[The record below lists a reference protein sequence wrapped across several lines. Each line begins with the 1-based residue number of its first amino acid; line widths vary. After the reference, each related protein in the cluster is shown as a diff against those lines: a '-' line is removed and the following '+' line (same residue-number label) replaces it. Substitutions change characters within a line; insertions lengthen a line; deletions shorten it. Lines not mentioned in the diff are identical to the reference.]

1 VNVSFFENLTKR
13 AQQIDSLLCVGLDPH
28 PELLPAFTAQAVRDF
43 CTQLI
48 QACAPYACAFKPN
61 IAFFEVLGP
70 EGMAVLKDVIAS
82 VPDGIPVILDAKRG
96 DIASTA
102 RAYAQA
108 VFETMEADAVT
119 ASPYLGRDSLQP
131 FLDRPEKG
139 VFVLCK
145 TSNPG
150 ADEFQ
155 ALDTGN
161 GDPLYIQV
169 ARQAQTWSD
178 YDNVGLVVGATDP
191 AALASVRAAA
201 PDLWLLTPGIG
212 AQGGNLKAALSAGLR
227 KDKLGVLVTA
237 SRSIARADDPGQA
250 AAELRDAINQARKSS
265 STPTRRV
272 ALDRLATALL
282 ESECVRFGRFT
293 LKSGKQSSIYLDL
306 RRLAS
311 HPQALKIVA
320 ESFIPLLRQLDYDRM
335 AAIPYGALPIGV
347 AISLAGNWPLIY
359 PRQEVKTYGT
369 RSKVEGVYNQGD
381 RVVVIDDLVTTG
393 ESKFEAIE
401 KLVTSGL
408 QVRDVVVLID
418 RQQGA
423 VKVMEKAGYQLLS
436 VATLTELL
444 EVWREQGAISP
455 EQYNEVMA
463 DIGG

>member
-1 VNVSFFENLTKR
+1 
-13 AQQIDSLLCVGLDPH
+13 
-28 PELLPAFTAQAVRDF
+28 
-43 CTQLI
+43 
-48 QACAPYACAFKPN
+48 
-61 IAFFEVLGP
+61 
-70 EGMAVLKDVIAS
+70 
-82 VPDGIPVILDAKRG
+82 
-96 DIASTA
+96 
-102 RAYAQA
+102 
-108 VFETMEADAVT
+108 
-119 ASPYLGRDSLQP
+119 
-131 FLDRPEKG
+131 
-139 VFVLCK
+139 
-145 TSNPG
+145 
-150 ADEFQ
+150 
-155 ALDTGN
+155 
-161 GDPLYIQV
+161 
-169 ARQAQTWSD
+169 
-178 YDNVGLVVGATDP
+178 
-191 AALASVRAAA
+191 
-201 PDLWLLTPGIG
+201 
-212 AQGGNLKAALSAGLR
+212 
-227 KDKLGVLVTA
+227 
-237 SRSIARADDPGQA
+237 
-250 AAELRDAINQARKSS
+250 
-265 STPTRRV
+265 
-272 ALDRLATALL
+272 
-282 ESECVRFGRFT
+282 
-293 LKSGKQSSIYLDL
+293 
-306 RRLAS
+306 LAS